1 MITTKY
7 FDSSTNFKATLYATN
22 SFVSNSL
29 FSRTEQTKNSEIKN
43 WKFIELIGVMPI
55 KNQSKFDILWDSANI
70 NFTCSTNWLK
80 TEPWQIGYVRKWCNQ
95 NYNFTISRTWLFFI
109 LTIMNRSF
117 RFPKYVNKL
126 NVHIHNNN
134 LYLLIFKNSDGM
146 LFTSCSMF

>member
-55 KNQSKFDILWDSANI
+55 KNQFSPKI
-70 NFTCSTNWLK
+70 NPNLTFCEIVPISVSLVLLIDWRPSLDK
-80 TEPWQIGYVRKWCNQ
+80 
-95 NYNFTISRTWLFFI
+95 SRTCESDVIKIII
-109 LTIMNRSF
+109 LQ
-117 RFPKYVNKL
+117 FPVLDYF
-126 NVHIHNNN
+126 
-134 LYLLIFKNSDGM
+134 LYLQSWTDLFGFPSTLIN
-146 LFTSCSMF
+146 